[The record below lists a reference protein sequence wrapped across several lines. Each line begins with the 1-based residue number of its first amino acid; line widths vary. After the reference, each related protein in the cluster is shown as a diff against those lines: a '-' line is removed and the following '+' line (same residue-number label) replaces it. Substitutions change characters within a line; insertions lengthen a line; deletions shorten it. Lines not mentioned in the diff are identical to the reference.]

1 MRVVV
6 AIGGNAL
13 LERGEVLSAETQQ
26 RNMARA
32 AGALAQLADGNEMVL
47 VHGNGPQVGL
57 LALEGEAF
65 KEAPPFPLDVLGAE
79 SQGMIG
85 YVIAQELRNVMPH
98 RQIATLI
105 TQTQVDPD
113 DPAFDAPSKPIGP
126 VYSEAEAR
134 ALADERG
141 WQVAADGDYFRRVVP
156 SPQPAGILEFQT
168 IRLLAGEGTVVI
180 CAGGGGVPV
189 IVGARGQTR
198 GVEAVIDKDLA
209 ASLLARKL
217 GADRLII
224 LTDVDA
230 VYEDWGTARA
240 RKIGEAKSAQL
251 RAMPFAKGSMGPK
264 VDAVCR
270 FVEETGRPA
279 AIGSLKEAASVA
291 DGTAGTQILP

>member
-13 LERGEVLSAETQQ
+13 LERGEVLSAETQR

-85 YVIAQELRNVMPH
+85 YVIAQEMRNVMPE
-98 RQIATLI
+98 RQVATLI
-105 TQTQVDPD
+105 TQTEVDPAD
-113 DPAFDAPSKPIGP
+113 LAFGAPSKPIGP
-126 VYSEAEAR
+126 VYSQAEAQ
-134 ALADERG
+134 ALAKERG
-141 WQVAADGDYFRRVVP
+141 WQVAADGAYFRRVVP
-156 SPQPAGILEFQT
+156 SPQPMDILEFQT
-168 IRLLAGEGTVVI
+168 IRLLAQEGALVI

-189 IVGARGQTR
+189 IVGAKGQTR

-209 ASLLARKL
+209 ASLLATKL
-217 GADRLII
+217 EADRLII

-230 VYEDWGTARA
+230 VYEGWGTANA
-240 RKIGEAKSAQL
+240 RKIVETNPAQL
-251 RAMPFAKGSMGPK
+251 RGMPFAKGSMGPK

-279 AIGSLKEAASVA
+279 AIGSLKEAALVA
-291 DGTAGTQILP
+291 AGTAGTQILP

>member
-1 MRVVV
+1 M

>member
-6 AIGGNAL
+6 SIGGNAL
-13 LERGEVLSAETQQ
+13 LERGEVLSAETQR

-85 YVIAQELRNVMPH
+85 YVIAQEMRNVMPE
-98 RQIATLI
+98 RQVATLI
-105 TQTQVDPD
+105 TQTQVDPA
-113 DPAFDAPSKPIGP
+113 DPAFGAPSKPIGP
-126 VYSEAEAR
+126 VYSEAEAQ
-134 ALADERG
+134 ALAKERG

-156 SPQPAGILEFQT
+156 SPQPMDILEFQT
-168 IRLLAGEGTVVI
+168 IRLLAQEGALVI

-189 IVGARGQTR
+189 IVGAEGRTR

-209 ASLLARKL
+209 ASLLATKL
-217 GADRLII
+217 EADRLII

-230 VYEDWGTARA
+230 VYEGWGMASA
-240 RKIGEAKSAQL
+240 RKIAEANPAQL

>member
-13 LERGEVLSAETQQ
+13 LERGEVLSAETQR

-32 AGALAQLADGNEMVL
+32 AGGLAQLADGNEMVL

-85 YVIAQELRNVMPH
+85 YVIAQEMRNVMPE
-98 RQIATLI
+98 RQVATLI
-105 TQTQVDPD
+105 TQTQVDPA
-113 DPAFDAPSKPIGP
+113 DPAFGTPSKPIGP
-126 VYSEAEAR
+126 VYSEAEAQ
-134 ALADERG
+134 ALAKERG
-141 WQVAADGDYFRRVVP
+141 WQVAADGDYFRRVVS
-156 SPQPAGILEFQT
+156 SPQPMDILEFQT
-168 IRLLAGEGTVVI
+168 IRLLAQEGALVI

-189 IVGARGQTR
+189 IVGAEGRTR

-209 ASLLARKL
+209 ASLLATKL
-217 GADRLII
+217 EADRLII

-230 VYEDWGTARA
+230 VYEGWGMASA
-240 RKIGEAKSAQL
+240 RKITEANPAQL

-279 AIGSLKEAASVA
+279 AIGSLKEVASVA

>member
-113 DPAFDAPSKPIGP
+113 DPAFGAPSKPIGP

-240 RKIGEAKSAQL
+240 RKIGEARSAQL
-251 RAMPFAKGSMGPK
+251 RTMSFAKGSMGPK

>member
-13 LERGEVLSAETQQ
+13 LERGEVLSAETQR

-32 AGALAQLADGNEMVL
+32 AGGLAPLAYGNDMVL

-85 YVIAQELRNVMPH
+85 YVIAQEMRNVMPE
-98 RQIATLI
+98 RQVATLI
-105 TQTQVDPD
+105 TQTQVDPA
-113 DPAFDAPSKPIGP
+113 DPAFGAPSKPIGP
-126 VYSEAEAR
+126 VYSEAEAQ
-134 ALADERG
+134 ALAKERG

-156 SPQPAGILEFQT
+156 SPQPMDILEFQT
-168 IRLLAGEGTVVI
+168 IRLLAQEGALVI

-189 IVGARGQTR
+189 IVGAEGRTR

-209 ASLLARKL
+209 ASLLATKL
-217 GADRLII
+217 EADRLII

-230 VYEDWGTARA
+230 VYEGWGMASA
-240 RKIGEAKSAQL
+240 RKITEANPAQL

>member
-1 MRVVV
+1 VVV